1 MIFTILL
8 ALSGLTLSAV
18 AIYYSVIG
26 LTAVFA
32 AAFWPVVIMG
42 TTLEIS
48 KLVAASW
55 LKAYWTKIP
64 LGMKVYMSTAV
75 IVLMV
80 ITSMGIFGFLSK
92 AHLDQNIVSG
102 DVQSKIALVDEK
114 IKIEREN
121 IGNAQQVIKQMDA
134 AVTGVIA
141 TGDQTVTLRDGST
154 RINSAAE
161 RSLQIRRSQA
171 KDRAALTKQI
181 EESQTRIITLQE
193 EVAPIRAEMR
203 QVEAKVGPIKYIAAL
218 IYGDN
223 PDANILEKA
232 VTWVIMIIVFVFD
245 PLAILML
252 LGAQMTWHW
261 HRANR
266 RTEGNSP
273 RGTTDV
279 VDTEPPAVT
288 QSPWPFMAVVPTEV
302 QNVQTDRTTAEPI
315 ADTGQPVRHEPS
327 LNLQPESLPND
338 EPVGNQPRTEDDNEP
353 MGRDDEVEQPQEQA
367 QELINDSK
375 KKPIESSEEFRLTKE
390 QLDELDNLEE
400 WNQAKSEWK
409 EDNPNLSLKFFKQLY
424 LDGKINKLPWEDY
437 VGKSHAKKVYMMK
450 EKDQQVTL
458 ETVAPND
465 VDQDNTVGYIQ
476 NEEQKNQAAI
486 WKSIRTKDE

>member
-1 MIFTILL
+1 MIFAILL

-75 IVLMV
+75 IVLMI

-102 DVQSKIALVDEK
+102 DVQSKIVLVDEK

-121 IGNAQQVIKQMDA
+121 IANAQQVIKQMDA

-154 RINSAAE
+154 RVNSAAE

-252 LGAQMTWHW
+252 LGAQMTYKW
-261 HRANR
+261 HREKEL
-266 RTEGNSP
+266 TEE
-273 RGTTDV
+273 
-279 VDTEPPAVT
+279 DTVSDNH
-288 QSPWPFMAVVPTEV
+288 QSPWPFMATATPEV
-302 QNVQTDRTTAEPI
+302 QNVQTDRTTAEPVE
-315 ADTGQPVRHEPS
+315 DTGQPTRNEPS

-338 EPVGNQPRTEDDNEP
+338 GPVGKESGHEDNNGP
-353 MGRDDEVEQPQEQA
+353 VGRDDEVEQPQEQA
-367 QELINDSK
+367 QELTDDSK

-390 QLDELDNLEE
+390 QLDALDNLEE

-409 EDNPNLSLKFFKQLY
+409 EDNPSLSLKFFKQLY

-437 VGKSHAKKVYMMK
+437 VGKSHAKKIYMMK
-450 EKDQQVTL
+450 DKDQQVTL
-458 ETVAPND
+458 ETVAPNE
-465 VDQDNTVGYIQ
+465 VDQDDAVGYIQ